1 MEFEETFP
9 EYDANGAKPNN
20 GTPALIET
28 SESDRPT
35 DDTDTLTRSTDGQ
48 THENG
53 SLSHESGT
61 VAYENGGLSHENGS
75 PAHMNGG
82 LRRDSLLAAPS
93 AAPSAPVA
101 DVTEAMFQEQLDRR
115 MREAEV
121 LLKQTIEQMRVEEE
135 QRLTEWAEERKAE
148 EERRLLT
155 WADERR
161 THVERSF
168 EQRKSD
174 TEALAQRLQD
184 MLAEWQD
191 SFEERL
197 DRRRLEEQRL
207 ADRRRITDEE
217 RLSIWRAELEVALTE
232 RLSRRRPTARVEGR
246 DSELRASLESAV
258 STATSARDVG
268 RILRDVLSEMAPTS
282 AFAVSLHQPGR
293 DDIAYR
299 YRVASDDEVGAVLR
313 GDSLDDGPQSAAA
326 HMDGWARAHRALR
339 IGDRNATVHT
349 AQLAMRLNDA
359 TIGVLTMQTEGDPI
373 ADSVLAR
380 VTELAAIAAPR
391 LVELRDQGS
400 FRGA

>member
-1 MEFEETFP
+1 MAQSTFADGMEFEETFP
-9 EYDANGAKPNN
+9 EYDETAATPSNGKQ
-20 GTPALIET
+20 ALIET
-28 SESDRPT
+28 HESASPT
-35 DDTDTLTRSTDGQ
+35 LDTDAAPTQ
-48 THENG
+48 ENG
-53 SLSHESGT
+53 SLT
-61 VAYENGGLSHENGS
+61 PENGS
-75 PAHMNGG
+75 VAHLNGSS
-82 LRRDSLLAAPS
+82 LRRETLMTAPVT
-93 AAPSAPVA
+93 APSAPTA
-101 DVTEAMFQEQLDRR
+101 DTSEAMFQEQLDRR

-135 QRLTEWAEERKAE
+135 RRLNEWAEERKAE
-148 EERRLLT
+148 EERRLMS

-168 EQRKSD
+168 EQRKAD
-174 TEALAQRLQD
+174 NEALAQRLQD

-191 SFEERL
+191 HFEERL

-207 ADRRRITDEE
+207 AERRRITDEE

-232 RLSRRRPTARVEGR
+232 RLSRRRPAARTAVEDR
-246 DSELRASLESAV
+246 DSEMRATLENAV

-268 RILRDVLSEMAPTS
+268 RILRDVLTEMAPTS
-282 AFAVSLHQPGR
+282 AFAVALHHPGR

-313 GDSLDDGPQSAAA
+313 GDTLDDGPQSAAA

-349 AQLAMRLNDA
+349 AQLAMRVNGT
-359 TIGVLTMQTEGDPI
+359 TIGVLTMQTEGEPI
-373 ADSVLAR
+373 SDSILAR